1 MAVTPAPSDARGT
14 IRDYDRITAL
24 VRQAASARNP
34 VEVDRL
40 LRAVLTESGTLDS
53 GDGQKGLAVFWY
65 DDWSPRARVWLRGV
79 SADHLF
85 RDILLDNY
93 LMEALTLEG
102 TVDVEL
108 EIRAGNPAV
117 IRGRILLADA
127 VFRWKSGDFALA
139 GVSGSLPFLRTIGS
153 QPAPTVVPS
162 PLRIDTML
170 WAGRPVASALSSQAV
185 IDNRVLRFDR
195 LQLKVMGGTGL
206 GSVVMDHRGERW
218 RSAAMIRL
226 ERVDLR
232 RLDELLPSLP
242 IVARVTEATMTGEM
256 GMVYEAPN
264 RLAVTGKLTSMAP
277 GVIEIAPRLR
287 ETLREFVDT
296 RVIRFSKLEIE
307 LGHNEEQQ
315 AEAIITL
322 YRQTSANLA
331 DLWRGRPFLPHK
343 LVVRVPILPFVQQ
356 LSQR

>member
-1 MAVTPAPSDARGT
+1 M
-14 IRDYDRITAL
+14 RDYDRITVL
-24 VRQAASARNP
+24 VRQAAAARTS

-40 LRAVLTESGTLDS
+40 LRAVLTESGTPEA
-53 GDGQKGLAVFWY
+53 GDGRKGFAVFWY

-79 SADHLF
+79 PADHLF

-93 LMEALTLEG
+93 LMEALALEG

-108 EIRAGNPAV
+108 EIRAGTPAV
-117 IRGRILLADA
+117 IRGRINLSDA
-127 VFRWKSGDFALA
+127 VFRWKDGDFALA
-139 GVSGSLPFLRTIGS
+139 GVSGSLPFRRTIGS
-153 QPAPTVVPS
+153 GPTPVPAVIPS
-162 PLRIDTML
+162 TLRIDTML
-170 WAGRPVASALSSQAV
+170 WARRSVASSLSSLAV

-226 ERVDLR
+226 DRVDLR

-242 IVARVTEATMTGEM
+242 IVARVTEATMTGEI

-277 GVIEIAPRLR
+277 GIIEIAPRLR
-287 ETLREFVDT
+287 ETLREYVDS

-307 LGHNEEQQ
+307 LGQNEERQ

-356 LSQR
+356 LSER